1 MSPLLSLSDEL
12 PELKRLAAVV
22 LDGLDEQE
30 KFSEMTYLQSACDGK
45 SPTYQLAV
53 LLTFVELYRPD
64 LVPPS
69 LAKWEPS

>member
-1 MSPLLSLSDEL
+1 MSNELILSEQL

-22 LDGLDEQE
+22 LDGLSEQE

-53 LLTFVELYRPD
+53 LLTFVEIYRPD
-64 LVPPS
+64 LVPAN